1 MCSVAMQLSV
11 EFVNNLV
18 AVLNVLASQV
28 ATALDT
34 LNFALITERSH
45 QSDTRVSPRAPRNS
59 RHGLRPRIIT
69 ERISS
74 DRSRS
79 PTRIRTRP
87 LDTSSTWYIPALSP
101 PRAAHRHDADS
112 NSGRRPESMLDR
124 LPPPRPLASQVQ
136 SVHIQAHRRSARLL
150 RWFMDLGNFY
160 KNSPL
165 PFAMRTL
172 NLSRHGHRLSW
183 MRWFDERKTRIPGLP
198 TKPLLGSFRSPLRKS
213 SRPGRSIS
221 NLRLAARKPCIKR
234 ASDHW
239 RTSSQGVA
247 VRSRSAAGCC
257 DGWDCSHS

>member
-1 MCSVAMQLSV
+1 M
-11 EFVNNLV
+11 

-34 LNFALITERSH
+34 LNFALMTERSH

-101 PRAAHRHDADS
+101 PRAAHRDAADS

-124 LPPPRPLASQVQ
+124 LPPPRPLASQPAHSGREPGQ
-136 SVHIQAHRRSARLL
+136 TTPTTPDSDSDGSHRRSARLL

-172 NLSRHGHRLSW
+172 NLSRHGHRVSW
-183 MRWFDERKTRIPGLP
+183 MRWFDGRKTRIPGPP

-213 SRPGRSIS
+213 SRPGRSVS

-234 ASDHW
+234 AIDHW
-239 RTSSQGVA
+239 RTNSQGVA
-247 VRSRSAAGCC
+247 VRSGSAAGC
-257 DGWDCSHS
+257 W

>member
-1 MCSVAMQLSV
+1 MQLSV

-34 LNFALITERSH
+34 LNFALMTERSH

-101 PRAAHRHDADS
+101 PRAAHRDDADS
-112 NSGRRPESMLDR
+112 NSGRRAESMLDR
-124 LPPPRPLASQVQ
+124 LPPPRPLASQPPHIGREPGQTTPRILMVQ
-136 SVHIQAHRRSARLL
+136 S
-150 RWFMDLGNFY
+150 
-160 KNSPL
+160 
-165 PFAMRTL
+165 T
-172 NLSRHGHRLSW
+172 SRCIVVPPVSYGGSW
-183 MRWFDERKTRIPGLP
+183 TSGTSTRIHHCP
-198 TKPLLGSFRSPLRKS
+198 
-213 SRPGRSIS
+213 
-221 NLRLAARKPCIKR
+221 
-234 ASDHW
+234 
-239 RTSSQGVA
+239 SQCA
-247 VRSRSAAGCC
+247 P
-257 DGWDCSHS
+257 